1 MSRNICV
8 WLDDTS
14 PIVQDEIRSK
24 ITAAAEKCGFV
35 PYFYTREADAA
46 ADLPKFE
53 VMYGHSTDLA
63 MNAPNLKW
71 MCCSWAGVA
80 PFCQDGVLS
89 EDCILTNSAGAY
101 GDTIAEH
108 SIMVLLMLLRRMPE
122 YEEIVSRRE
131 WRNRLPI
138 RSILGSRITVLGA
151 GDIGITFSKRAKAM
165 GAAHITGVSRSGV
178 ARDPIF
184 DEMLP
189 ISRLEEILPETEIL
203 VMSLPGTAET
213 AGVMD
218 ARRIAMLPE
227 GAVIVNVGRGNSL
240 DQYAVR
246 DALNEGRLAGAAIDV
261 FVEEPIPQDD
271 PLWGTKNL
279 IITPHIAGN
288 LTLRHTALK
297 NARMFCE
304 DLDNYA
310 AGRPLK
316 HLVDRKRGY

>member
-8 WLDDTS
+8 WLDETS
-14 PIVQDEIRSK
+14 PLVQDEVRVS
-24 ITAAAEKCGFV
+24 ITAVAEKHGFT
-35 PYFYTREADAA
+35 PYFYTRESDAA
-46 ADLPKFE
+46 ADLTKFE

-63 MNAPNLKW
+63 QNAPNLKW

-80 PFCQDGVLS
+80 PFCQEGVLPK
-89 EDCILTNSAGAY
+89 DCLLTNSAGAY

-108 SIMVLLMLLRRMPE
+108 IVMTLLMLLRRMPE
-122 YEEIVSRRE
+122 YEEIVDRRE

-151 GDIGITFSKRAKAM
+151 GDIGTTFAKRAKGM

-184 DEMLP
+184 DAMLP
-189 ISRLEEILPETEIL
+189 MDRLEEILPETEIL
-203 VMSLPGTAET
+203 IMALPGTAET
-213 AGVMD
+213 AGAMD

-246 DALNEGRLAGAAIDV
+246 DAINEGHLAGAAIDV
-261 FVEEPIPQDD
+261 FAQEPLPADD
-271 PLWGTKNL
+271 ILWGTKNL

-297 NARMFCE
+297 NAAMFCE
-304 DLDNYA
+304 DLENYA
-310 AGRPLK
+310 EGRPLK